1 VKQEQTAE
9 AVRMWIDQ
17 KAIMNYMIRVLL
29 LALTVCAMYV
39 TRAKDQAHS
48 TVIGQTM
55 AASST

>member
-29 LALTVCAMYV
+29 HALTVRAMYV
-39 TRAKDQAHS
+39 TLAKDPAHI
-48 TVIGQTM
+48 TVIGQTV